1 MILAHKIALD
11 PNVEQAT
18 YFARAC
24 GTARFSW
31 NWALAEWQRQY
42 KEGGKPSEAS
52 LRKQLNALKRE
63 QFPWMIE
70 VTKAAPQQSI
80 KNLGRA
86 FANFFKDLKK
96 PKKQRRFGYPQ
107 FKKKGEHE
115 SFRAENGPET
125 FCFDGKRIKLPVV
138 GWVKMRE
145 ALRFSG
151 KILSATVSRV
161 ADRWFVSV
169 TVEVAHRVPVRE
181 NQAAAGGV
189 DLGVKALATMSDGS
203 TVEGP
208 KALRSNLKRL
218 GRLSR
223 SLSRKVKGSANR
235 RKAKVKLARL
245 HARISNIRKDGLHK
259 LTTELVN
266 RFSVIG
272 IEDLNVKGMMA
283 NGKLSRA
290 IADMGFHEFKRQL
303 TYKAD
308 MAGTRIVV
316 ADRWYPSSKTCSD
329 CGHVMPT
336 LPLSVRD
343 WTCPACGSVH
353 DRDINAAIN
362 LKNMAVSSTV
372 TACGAGS
379 ADDGLAPAVKLSAMK
394 QELSHG
400 SLVHD

>member
-1 MILAHKIALD
+1 MILAHKIALA
-11 PNVEQAT
+11 PKVKQAV

-24 GTARFSW
+24 GTSRFSW
-31 NWALAEWQRQY
+31 NWALAEWEKQY
-42 KEGGKPSEAS
+42 KAGGKPSEAS
-52 LRKQLNALKRE
+52 LRKQLNAIKRE
-63 QFPWMIE
+63 QFPWMLD
-70 VTKAAPQQSI
+70 VTKAAPQQAI

-86 FANFFKDLKK
+86 FANFFMDLKK
-96 PKKQRRFGYPQ
+96 PKSQRKIGYPQ
-107 FKKKGEHE
+107 FKKKGEYD
-115 SFRAENGPET
+115 SFRAENGSDT
-125 FCFDGKRIKLPVV
+125 FFVEGKRIKLPVV

-145 ALRFSG
+145 SLRFNG

-161 ADRWFVSV
+161 ADRWFVSI
-169 TVEVAHRVPVRE
+169 TVDVIHQIPVRE
-181 NQAAAGGV
+181 NQTAAGGV
-189 DLGVKALATMSDGS
+189 DLGINALATISDGS
-203 TVEGP
+203 TIKGP
-208 KALRSNLKRL
+208 KALRSNMKRL
-218 GRLSR
+218 KRLSR

-235 RKAKVKLARL
+235 RKARAKVACL

-259 LTTELVN
+259 LTTELVR

-272 IEDLNVKGMMA
+272 IEDLNVRGMMA

-308 MAGTRIVV
+308 MAGTRIVL
-316 ADRWYPSSKTCSD
+316 ADRWYPSSKTCSA
-329 CGHVMPT
+329 CSHVVPT

-353 DRDINAAIN
+353 DRDVNAAIN

-379 ADDGLAPAVKLSAMK
+379 SDGGFRSP
-394 QELSHG
+394 
-400 SLVHD
+400 